1 MLATRI
7 VVLAPG
13 PGRVVRTFEPASQA
27 LCLEVI
33 RASGRPAAAASGA
46 RGGAIFGRRRVT
58 LYRSTSQKIDEVDRC
73 RCHAAA
79 RSEAS
84 RKARMSARPP
94 LVLAL
99 GVVGRLQL
107 VSPVF
112 CPPWPSGTNSCCA
125 DGFVDATLLRH
136 AVASLGG
143 VCRTRRGHPHGVPVG
158 LAIGISTV
166 IRTASPD
173 PLLEF
178 LRPIRQ
184 ARLSAAGHHLVR
196 HRRTVEICVAIAM
209 LAPVACRPRPS
220 SRRLAERINAA
231 RSLGA
236 TQRQVVRH
244 VILPSALPSILT
256 GLRIALGAGWST
268 LVAAELVAAT
278 RGLGFMIQSAAQFLV
293 TDVVV
298 MGILVIA
305 AIAFVLEFI
314 IRRIER
320 TLVPWAG
327 RE

>member
-1 MLATRI
+1 MTVTSYTERPGHKVGEADGLSVPWSRPSPKRKGISARAVSTVTI
-7 VVLAPG
+7 LVVLA
-13 PGRVVRTFEPASQA
+13 VW
-27 LCLEVI
+27 
-33 RASGRPAAAASGA
+33 
-46 RGGAIFGRRRVT
+46 T
-58 LYRSTSQKIDEVDRC
+58 L
-73 RCHAAA
+73 
-79 RSEAS
+79 
-84 RKARMSARPP
+84 SA
-94 LVLAL
+94 
-99 GVVGRLQL
+99 RLQL

-112 CPPWPSGTNSCCA
+112 LPSPLAVWNKFILVA
-125 DGFVDATLLRH
+125 RDGFVDATLLQH
-136 AVASLGG
+136 AVASLGR
-143 VCRTRRGHPHGVPVG
+143 VFAALIAAILVGVPVG

-166 IRTASPD
+166 GRGVFD

-178 LRPIRQ
+178 LRPIPPL
-184 ARLSAAGHHLVR
+184 AYLPLVIIWFGIGEPSKILVI
-196 HRRTVEICVAIAM
+196 TISM
-209 LAPVACRPRPS
+209 LAPVALSTASGVRGVS
-220 SRRLAERINAA
+220 QERINAA

-278 RGLGFMIQSAAQFLV
+278 SGLGFMIQSAAQFLV

-305 AIAFVLEFI
+305 AIAFVLEFT

-320 TLVPWAG
+320 VLVPWAG

>member
-1 MLATRI
+1 MTVTSYTERPQRSKVDDGADGLSVPWSRPRPRRSRVSARVVSAITI
-7 VVLAPG
+7 LVVLAAWT
-13 PGRVVRTFEPASQA
+13 V
-27 LCLEVI
+27 
-33 RASGRPAAAASGA
+33 
-46 RGGAIFGRRRVT
+46 
-58 LYRSTSQKIDEVDRC
+58 
-73 RCHAAA
+73 
-79 RSEAS
+79 
-84 RKARMSARPP
+84 SA
-94 LVLAL
+94 
-99 GVVGRLQL
+99 RLQL

-112 CPPWPSGTNSCCA
+112 LPSPVAVWNKFVVVA
-125 DGFVDATLLRH
+125 RDGFVDATLLQH
-136 AVASLGG
+136 IAASLWR
-143 VCRTRRGHPHGVPVG
+143 VFAALIAAVLVGVPIG
-158 LAIGISTV
+158 LAIGIST
-166 IRTASPD
+166 IGRGIFD

-178 LRPIRQ
+178 LRPIPPL
-184 ARLSAAGHHLVR
+184 AYLPLIIIWFGIGEPSKILV
-196 HRRTVEICVAIAM
+196 IGIAM
-209 LAPVACRPRPS
+209 LAPVALSTASGVRGVS
-220 SRRLAERINAA
+220 KDRINAA

-236 TQRQVVRH
+236 TRRQVIRH

-320 TLVPWAG
+320 VLVPWAG

>member
-1 MLATRI
+1 MSVTSYTERPTSKADETDALSVPWSPSRPKRRGVSARAVSAVTILA
-7 VVLAPG
+7 VLAAW
-13 PGRVVRTFEPASQA
+13 T
-27 LCLEVI
+27 L
-33 RASGRPAAAASGA
+33 AA
-46 RGGAIFGRRRVT
+46 
-58 LYRSTSQKIDEVDRC
+58 
-73 RCHAAA
+73 
-79 RSEAS
+79 
-84 RKARMSARPP
+84 
-94 LVLAL
+94 
-99 GVVGRLQL
+99 RLQL

-112 CPPWPSGTNSCCA
+112 LPSPAAVWAKFVSVA
-125 DGFVDATLLRH
+125 RDGFVDATLVQH
-136 AVASLGG
+136 IAASLGR
-143 VCRTRRGHPHGVPVG
+143 VFAALVAALLVGVPVG
-158 LAIGISTV
+158 LAIGIST
-166 IRTASPD
+166 IGRGIFD

-178 LRPIRQ
+178 LRPIPPL
-184 ARLSAAGHHLVR
+184 AYLPLVVIWFGIGEPSKILVI
-196 HRRTVEICVAIAM
+196 TIAM
-209 LAPVACRPRPS
+209 LAPVALSTASGVRGVS
-220 SRRLAERINAA
+220 QERINAA

-236 TQRQVVRH
+236 TRIQLVRH

-320 TLVPWAG
+320 VLVPWAG